1 MTINQPNTNAKAQ
14 VTITSLITGEP
25 ISFFPYDFEFD
36 DIFRPEWGT
45 YDGFGRMDPVMTYK
59 RTSRTATLSFNVV
72 AESKA
77 KDLPED
83 LQKNSDIPTAE
94 NNFKKLQKLIQGLY
108 PAYKKPIFVGNTADL
123 QEKKKILD
131 EAITR
136 FGGTTDAN
144 PETGQNNE
152 IPGLAESQS
161 IEQQI
166 TNINLNAAQQNAF
179 INDFGIRVIDR
190 SPLFKI
196 SFMNLLNNDE
206 YVVAVTNFKHKMK
219 FDAADT
225 SLIDGKAIPGEF
237 NINMSFTILHTDI
250 PGNNLNY
257 DKVFNPP
264 KR

>member
-1 MTINQPNTNAKAQ
+1 MTINKPNTQPKAQ
-14 VTITSLITGEP
+14 VRITCLSTNKIVQ
-25 ISFFPYDFEFD
+25 FFPYDFEFD
-36 DIFRPEWGT
+36 DVFRPEWGT

-59 RTSRTATLSFNVV
+59 RTSRTASLSFNVV
-72 AESKA
+72 AESK
-77 KDLPED
+77 ED
-83 LQKNSDIPTAE
+83 AESNFSNLQT
-94 NNFKKLQKLIQGLY
+94 LIQGLY
-108 PAYKKPIFVGNTADL
+108 PKYKKPSFVGNTADL

-144 PETGQNNE
+144 PETGQNSE

-166 TNINLNAAQQNAF
+166 TNINKNATEQNQA

-196 SFMNLLNNDE
+196 NFMNLLNNDE
-206 YVVAVTNFKHKMK
+206 YVIAITNFKHKMK